1 MKWVKPIGLTF
12 LFGLLSVATV
22 VAGVILGA
30 ILAVLTPILM
40 IFTGLCGVWFCTQDF
55 EKDEEKSESPD

>member
-1 MKWVKPIGLTF
+1 
-12 LFGLLSVATV
+12 V